1 MAIVRYN
8 TWNEFAALDR
18 LMGNAFGVANGHAA
32 SSAPAIDIAETP
44 QNYTVKAA
52 LPGWKP
58 EDVDVTFENGTVT
71 LKGAAKEEKPAGEVV
86 AKYHQREI
94 RKMSFARTVSFP
106 VEVEADKA
114 NAEFENGVLTLTLPK
129 AEMVQPKQIK
139 IAVK

>member
-1 MAIVRYN
+1 MAMIRYN
-8 TWNEFAALDR
+8 PWNEFAALDR
-18 LMGNAFGVANGHAA
+18 FLTGNARTAA
-32 SSAPAIDIAETP
+32 SGPAIDIAETP
-44 QNYTVKAA
+44 QSYTVKAA

-58 EDVDVTFENGTVT
+58 EDVDVTFENGVVT
-71 LKGAAKEEKPAGEVV
+71 LKGESKDEKSASEEV

-94 RKMSFARTVSFP
+94 RKVSFARTVSFP

-129 AEMVQPKQIK
+129 AEVVQPKQIK